1 MLVHTELQRVVKKC
15 VIIQTGKIAR
25 STVSVATIGEISEL
39 IRINHTVAGNM
50 FSVVIMME
58 IMVMVVGFLHSTR
71 TFGALRD
78 GTIVKHVLTGK

>member
-1 MLVHTELQRVVKKC
+1 MLVHTGLPRVVKKC

-25 STVSVATIGEISEL
+25 STVSVAGIGEIWEL
-39 IRINHTVAGNM
+39 IRINHTVAGCM
-50 FSVVIMME
+50 CCVVIMME

-78 GTIVKHVLTGK
+78 STIVKNVLTGK